1 MAFVLRD
8 HSCGNCLG
16 DNCKSWRRKFS
27 PAERDA
33 LMATGLAEETIDG
46 QPVIAAV
53 LLPRRAFIHMSGMA
67 RPGWVDYGLPCFRCP
82 WSPAAW
88 PHVLY
93 HGPAWRS
100 DAGERVSFDSTITVA
115 FIERHIALQIR
126 SHLPAISSDR
136 SRIRG
141 YSEEFSRV
149 KGGVY
154 DQ

>member
-16 DNCKSWRRKFS
+16 DTRKTWRRRFS
-27 PAERDA
+27 SAERDA
-33 LMATGLAEETIDG
+33 LMATGLTKETIDG

-93 HGPAWRS
+93 HGPACRS
-100 DAGERVSFDSTITVA
+100 DAGEASEFRLDDNGCFHRTSHCVANQIAPSSYFVRPFEIQGLQRRVFKG
-115 FIERHIALQIR
+115 ERWGL
-126 SHLPAISSDR
+126 
-136 SRIRG
+136 
-141 YSEEFSRV
+141 
-149 KGGVY
+149 
-154 DQ
+154 

>member
-16 DNCKSWRRKFS
+16 DTRKTWRRRFS
-27 PAERDA
+27 SAERDA
-33 LMATGLAEETIDG
+33 LMATGLTKETIDG

-100 DAGERVSFDSTITVA
+100 DAGEASEFRLEDNGCFHRASHCVANQIAPSSYFVRPFENQGLLRRVF
-115 FIERHIALQIR
+115 
-126 SHLPAISSDR
+126 
-136 SRIRG
+136 
-141 YSEEFSRV
+141 
-149 KGGVY
+149 KGEWWGL
-154 DQ
+154 